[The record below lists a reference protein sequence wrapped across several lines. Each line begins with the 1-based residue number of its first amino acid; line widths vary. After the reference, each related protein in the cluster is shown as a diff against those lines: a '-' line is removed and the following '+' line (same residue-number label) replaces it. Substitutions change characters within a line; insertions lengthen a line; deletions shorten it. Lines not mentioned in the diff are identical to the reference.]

1 MDWMTQYLDASE
13 LRDESLDRCARRI
26 KEARAAIWSNLAEDL
41 RRGLQHLSKRKPRSV
56 DDGGL
61 NWSQTTWRIRRIE
74 LPPYEVSVTLQE
86 YSIMIE
92 HEFKAVSTT
101 PGEALLTLVDFC
113 CDDQEQVCLMIDG
126 KSVDIPCVSRCILEP
141 IVSGKRP

>member
-13 LRDESLDRCARRI
+13 RRDESLERCARRI
-26 KEARAAIWSNLAEDL
+26 KEAREGIWSKLADDL
-41 RRGLQHLSKRKPRSV
+41 RRGLQHLSERKPGSV

-61 NWSQTTWRIRRIE
+61 NWSQTTWRIRRIDF
-74 LPPYEVSVTLQE
+74 PPYEVSVTLRE

-92 HEFKAVSTT
+92 HEFKAVSIT
-101 PGEALLTLVDFC
+101 PGEVFPTVVDFC
-113 CDDQEQVCLMIDG
+113 CDDQEQVCLIMDG
-126 KSVDIPCVSRCILEP
+126 KSVDIPHVSRRILEP